1 MPTRVHFDSS
11 FGTRFILSVDTEEEF
26 EWGGGFAREGH
37 GLASVPALADGQRFF
52 ESAGVAPCYFVD
64 APIASSGAA
73 VAILRPALEAGRA
86 EIGVHLHPWV
96 TAPFDEALTSRNS
109 YAGNLPLET
118 ERAKLRTM
126 TALFADRFGEQ
137 PRAYRAGRYGI
148 GPNTLGLLDE
158 LGYLID
164 SSLRSQFDYRAD
176 GGPDFRASSL
186 RAHWTGPRLAM
197 LELPLTSVFVGA
209 AGRWGPQLYHRLEL
223 LPTTRAL
230 LARTGLM
237 QRVPLTPEGVPAA
250 LACDAID
257 VAIDIGLPVLTMSFH
272 SPSLAIG
279 HTPYVRDAADLAA
292 LYAWFDRVFDHC
304 ARRSVLAATP
314 NSVHEAAVRSGA
326 ACHAATPSAIAAS
339 TGGACSSAV
348 RAGRS

>member
-11 FGTRFILSVDTEEEF
+11 FGTRFILSVDTEEDF
-26 EWGGGFAREGH
+26 EWGGDFARDQH
-37 GLASVPALADGQRFF
+37 GLASVPALAEGQRFF

-64 APIASSGAA
+64 APIAASDVA
-73 VAILRPALEAGRA
+73 VEILRPALDAGKA

-96 TAPFDEALTSRNS
+96 TAPFDEALNNRNS
-109 YAGNLPLET
+109 YAGNLPAET
-118 ERAKLRTM
+118 ERAKLETM
-126 TALFADRFGEQ
+126 TLLFAERFGKA

-158 LGYLID
+158 LGYVID
-164 SSLRSQFDYRAD
+164 SSMRSQFDYRAD
-176 GGPDFRASSL
+176 GGPDFRRSSL
-186 RAHWTGPRLAM
+186 RAHWTGPKRAM
-197 LELPLTSVFVGA
+197 LELPLTSVFVGSA
-209 AGRWGPQLYHRLEL
+209 ARCGPRLYHRLEL
-223 LPTTRAL
+223 LPTARAL

-237 QRVPLTPEGVPAA
+237 QRVPLTPEDVPAA

-257 VAIDIGLPVLTMSFH
+257 VAMEIGLPVLTMSFH

-279 HTPYVRDAADLAA
+279 HTPYVRDASGLAR
-292 LYAWFDRVFDHC
+292 LYAWFDRVFNHC
-304 ARRSVLAATP
+304 AKRSIAAATP
-314 NSVHEAAVRSGA
+314 ESVYEAALQSRA
-326 ACHAATPSAIAAS
+326 ACHSASPSAIAPT

>member
-11 FGTRFILSVDTEEEF
+11 FGTQFILSVDTEEEF
-26 EWGGGFAREGH
+26 EWGGEFARDRH
-37 GLASVPALADGQRFF
+37 GLASVPALAEGQRFF

-64 APIASSGAA
+64 APIASSDTA
-73 VAILRPALEAGRA
+73 VGILRPALEAGKA
-86 EIGVHLHPWV
+86 EVGVHLHPWV
-96 TAPFDEALTSRNS
+96 TAPFDETLSSRNS
-109 YAGNLPLET
+109 YAGNLPAAT
-118 ERAKLRTM
+118 ERAKLETM
-126 TALFADRFGEQ
+126 THLFAERFGRS

-158 LGYLID
+158 LGYTID

-176 GGPDFRASSL
+176 GGPDFRKSSL
-186 RAHWTGPRLAM
+186 RAHWTGPQLAM
-197 LELPLTSVFVGA
+197 LELPLTSVFVGPA
-209 AGRWGPQLYHRLEL
+209 AGYGPRLYHRLEL
-223 LPTTRAL
+223 LPTARAL

-257 VAIDIGLPVLTMSFH
+257 VAMEIGLPVLTMSFH
-272 SPSLAIG
+272 SPSLAVG
-279 HTPYVRDAADLAA
+279 HTPYVRDATDLAA

-304 ARRSVLAATP
+304 AKRSVAAATP
-314 NSVHEAAVRSGA
+314 SSVYRAALATRA
-326 ACHAATPSAIAAS
+326 ACHAATPSAIAPAS
-339 TGGACSSAV
+339 GGACSSAV